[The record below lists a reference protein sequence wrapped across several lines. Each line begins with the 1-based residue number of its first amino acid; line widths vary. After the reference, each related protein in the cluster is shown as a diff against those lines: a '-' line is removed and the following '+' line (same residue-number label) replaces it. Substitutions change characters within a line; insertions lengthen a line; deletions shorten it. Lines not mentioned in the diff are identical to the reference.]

1 MNNLLKL
8 TINAHGGLDV
18 WRKFNTV
25 SAHTHVGGELWGM
38 KGHAGEIEEVDVVV
52 NLLEQK
58 TSHIPN
64 NQWHTAYS
72 PDRIAIETGAGDLVE
87 ELYNPRSS
95 YKGHNWE
102 TKWSNLQLAYFSGY
116 ATWNYFNTPFQF
128 VRPGFE
134 LMEIEP
140 WEESG
145 ETWHRMVVKWPKE
158 ITTHSKEQVLYIDK
172 EGLIRRL
179 VYKVVIEGNVSC
191 SHYLSDYQDMQG
203 LKMATKRT
211 VYLLGNDNKPELA
224 APVVVSIQWTNIKY
238 N

>member
-1 MNNLLKL
+1 MNNLLQL
-8 TINAHGGLDV
+8 TIDAHGGLDV
-18 WRKFNTV
+18 WRKFTTV

-64 NQWHTAYS
+64 SQWHTAYS

-95 YKGHNWE
+95 YKEHNWE

-116 ATWNYFNTPFQF
+116 ATWNYFNTPFQLM
-128 VRPGFE
+128 RPGFE
-134 LMEIEP
+134 LKEIEP
-140 WEESG
+140 WEESS
-145 ETWHRMVVKWPKE
+145 ETWRRMVVKWPKD
-158 ITTHSKEQVLYIDK
+158 ITTHSKEQVLYIDE

-179 VYKVVIEGNVSC
+179 DYKVEIAGNVSC
-191 SHYLSDYQDMQG
+191 AHYLSDYQDMQG
-203 LKMATKRT
+203 LKLATKRT
-211 VYLLGNDNKPELA
+211 VYLLGNDNKPESD
-224 APVVVSIQWTNIKY
+224 APVVVCIKWTNIKY
-238 N
+238 S